1 MRIAVLTGGGDV
13 PGLNPAIKALT
24 HRAIDAGHEVIGLRR
39 GWAGPL
45 NYNPD
50 DPEGSQQ
57 WLMHLDKINTRRID
71 REGGTMLHT
80 SRTNPSK
87 IPFKYAPDF
96 LKESIEGDHEPD
108 ELVDL
113 TDHVLTA
120 LEALEIDVLV
130 PIGGEDTLG
139 YGARVHREGFPVVS
153 IPKTMDNDVFG
164 TDYCIGFST
173 AITRSVTFIH
183 QLRTSIG
190 SHERL
195 GVVELFGRHS
205 GETALISSYLSGADR
220 ALICE
225 VPFDPERLARFLEE
239 DKQRN
244 PSNYA
249 IVVVSEG
256 AKPVGGDITAWG
268 KPDAYGH
275 RKLGGVGMQVSDALK
290 ELIGENTIYQQLGY
304 LMRSGSPD
312 SLDLMVAVNYA
323 NMAMDLIEEGIFG
336 RMVALRDGQ
345 YSSVV
350 ADAPLLGVKR
360 VDVEQLYDVET
371 YRPKIRHVHRKP
383 MFLY

>member
-1 MRIAVLTGGGDV
+1 M
-13 PGLNPAIKALT
+13 
-24 HRAIDAGHEVIGLRR
+24 
-39 GWAGPL
+39 
-45 NYNPD
+45 
-50 DPEGSQQ
+50 
-57 WLMHLDKINTRRID
+57 
-71 REGGTMLHT
+71 
-80 SRTNPSK
+80 
-87 IPFKYAPDF
+87 
-96 LKESIEGDHEPD
+96 
-108 ELVDL
+108 
-113 TDHVLTA
+113 
-120 LEALEIDVLV
+120 

-139 YGARVHREGFPVVS
+139 YGARIHREGFPVIS

-190 SHERL
+190 SHERI

-205 GETALISSYLSGADR
+205 GETALISSYLAGVDR

-225 VPFDPERLARFLEE
+225 VPFDPERLAQFLTA
-239 DKQRN
+239 DKLHN

-249 IVVVSEG
+249 LLTISEG
-256 AKPVGGDITAWG
+256 AKIIGGGIVEWG
-268 KPDAYGH
+268 EADAYGH
-275 RKLGGVGMQVSDALK
+275 RKLGGIGMEISNILK
-290 ELIGENTIYQQLGY
+290 RLTGENTIYQQLGY

-323 NMAMDLIEEGIFG
+323 NMAMDLLHDGIFG

-371 YRPKIRHVHRKP
+371 YRPRIRHVHRKP

>member
-24 HRAIDAGHEVIGLRR
+24 YRAVDAGHEIIGFRR

-45 NYNPD
+45 HYNPD
-50 DPEGSQQ
+50 DPEGSQR
-57 WLMHLDKINTRRID
+57 WIMPLNKINTRRID
-71 REGGTMLHT
+71 REGGTFLHT

-87 IPFKYAPDF
+87 IAVKHAPPH
-96 LKESIEGDHEPD
+96 LREHLLAEHD
-108 ELVDL
+108 ENDIVDL
-113 TDHVLTA
+113 TEYVLKT
-120 LEALEIDVLV
+120 LEALEIDLLV

-139 YGARVHREGFPVVS
+139 YGARIHREGFPIVS

-195 GVVELFGRHS
+195 GVIELFGRHS
-205 GETALISSYLSGADR
+205 GETALISSYLAGVDR
-220 ALICE
+220 TLICE
-225 VPFDPERLARFLEE
+225 VPFDVEKLSRLLAE
-239 DKQRN
+239 DKRRN

-256 AKPVGGDITAWG
+256 ARPVGGEIVEWG
-268 KPDAYGH
+268 EPDAYGH
-275 RKLGGVGMQVSDALK
+275 RKLGGIGMQISDQLK
-290 ELIGENTIYQQLGY
+290 QLTGENTVYQQLGY

-350 ADAPLLGVKR
+350 ADTPLLGIKQ
-360 VDVEQLYDVET
+360 VDVSQLYDVEA
-371 YRPKIRHVHRKP
+371 YRPRIRHVYRKP

>member
-1 MRIAVLTGGGDV
+1 MKIAVLTGGGDV

-24 HRAIDAGHEVIGLRR
+24 YRAIEDGHEVIGFRR

-45 NYNPD
+45 SYNPD
-50 DPEGSQQ
+50 DPEGSRQ
-57 WLMHLDKINTRRID
+57 WIMPLNKINTRRID
-71 REGGTMLHT
+71 REGGTFLHT

-87 IPFKYAPDF
+87 MKVTYAPEY
-96 LKESIEGDHEPD
+96 LKSALEDHD
-108 ELVDL
+108 EEEIVDL
-113 TDHVLTA
+113 TPYVLKT

-139 YGARVHREGFPVVS
+139 YGAQIHREGFPVVS

-205 GETALISSYLSGADR
+205 GETALVSSYLSDADR
-220 ALICE
+220 CLICE
-225 VPFDPERLARFLEE
+225 VPFDPERLAEMLVQ
-239 DKQRN
+239 DKAAN

-256 AKPVGGDITAWG
+256 AKAIGGGIVEWG
-268 KPDAYGH
+268 EPDAYGH
-275 RKLGGVGMQVSDALK
+275 RKLGGVGQQVSDMLK
-290 ELIGENTIYQQLGY
+290 RYTGENTIYQQLGY

-312 SLDLMVAVNYA
+312 SLDLMVARNYA
-323 NMAMDLIEEGIFG
+323 NMAMDLITEKIFG

-350 ADAPLLGVKR
+350 ADAPLLGEKQ
-360 VDVEQLYDVET
+360 VDTDQLYDVES
-371 YRPKIRHVHRKP
+371 YRPKIRHVHRMP